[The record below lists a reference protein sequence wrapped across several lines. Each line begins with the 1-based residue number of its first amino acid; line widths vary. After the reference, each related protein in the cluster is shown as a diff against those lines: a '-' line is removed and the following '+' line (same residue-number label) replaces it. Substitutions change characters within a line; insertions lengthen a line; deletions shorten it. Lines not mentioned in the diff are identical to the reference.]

1 MTPLDGAAQCPLTFR
16 AVTPAS
22 QERQAPVQVGQQLM
36 RLEQP
41 DSRGRQ
47 LKGQR

>member
-1 MTPLDGAAQCPLTFR
+1 
-16 AVTPAS
+16 
-22 QERQAPVQVGQQLM
+22 M

-47 LKGQR
+47 LKRQREAVEPHADFRHNRGVAGRQVEAGAD